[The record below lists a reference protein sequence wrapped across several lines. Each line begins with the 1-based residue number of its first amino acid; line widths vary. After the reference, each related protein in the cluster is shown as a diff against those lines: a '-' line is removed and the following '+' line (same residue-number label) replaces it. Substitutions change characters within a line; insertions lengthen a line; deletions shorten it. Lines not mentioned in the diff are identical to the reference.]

1 MKNLNRINR
10 ILAGFAVASGLSL
23 VAAMPSSAQDGRIGL
38 EASAGYYMLGGDDFD
53 PFDNALGFEAL
64 GSYAFDSGLELG
76 VGTGITSHDLDG
88 TIANS
93 GDVVSVFADG
103 RYRFAYPASSA
114 PHLHPFVAA
123 RVGWSRMSLDVE
135 DEGDDPSASGLLVG
149 GGGGVEYWF
158 TDAVAVTGAGMFD
171 LLDYGNSDE
180 LADFSGNRVVLK
192 GGLKVRF

>member
-1 MKNLNRINR
+1 MKNLNRF
-10 ILAGFAVASGLSL
+10 LAGLAVAGGLSL
-23 VAAMPSSAQDGRIGL
+23 VAAAPSSAQDGRIGL

-53 PFDNALGFEAL
+53 AFDNALGFEAL

-76 VGTGITSHDLDG
+76 IGTGITSHDLDG

-103 RYRFAYPASSA
+103 RYRFAYPAPSA

-135 DEGDDPSASGLLVG
+135 DEGDDPSASGLLAG
-149 GGGGVEYWF
+149 AGGGVEYWF
-158 TDAVAVTGAGMFD
+158 TEAVAVTGAGMFD

-180 LADFSGNRVVLK
+180 LADFGGNRVVLK